1 MRRNLFLP
9 SWRAP
14 GVVALENHLA
24 IDRELR
30 RIDRALALAAILA
43 ASSIACGSSPP
54 PASSRSSTN
63 VEARVAS
70 ADGVSI
76 HYVAEGSGPTVVL
89 SHCLGGNLHY
99 WDVAAADLARDHRVV
114 RLDLAGHGGSG
125 IDRKTWSVEGF
136 VGDIRAVVNAA
147 GVDRFTLVGHS
158 MSGTIALETARELG
172 DRVTG
177 VVPVDSVLDVDE
189 HMPPETRAEVLGE
202 MRADNRAVIER
213 QLPHLLPNNPDPK
226 LVARVRA
233 DAMAEDPDRSAA
245 ILESIFAYREDLA
258 MDHLAMPI
266 VAIDA
271 DRRPVAIGHNR
282 AHAPQFEARVIKD
295 TGHWLMLDKPT
306 EFASTLRDVIESI
319 ESGKAKR
326 RPI

>member
-1 MRRNLFLP
+1 M
-9 SWRAP
+9 
-14 GVVALENHLA
+14 NH
-24 IDRELR
+24 RT
-30 RIDRALALAAILA
+30 LALTATLA
-43 ASSIACGSSPP
+43 PASIACGSSTPL
-54 PASSRSSTN
+54 ASSPSSAS

-89 SHCLGGNLHY
+89 VHCLGGDLHY
-99 WDVAAADLARDHRVV
+99 WDVAATDLARGHRVV

-125 IDRKTWSVEGF
+125 TDRKTWSIEGF
-136 VGDIRAVVNAA
+136 VGDIRAVVEAA

-158 MSGTIALETARELG
+158 ISGTIALETARELG

-177 VVPVDSVLDVDE
+177 VVPVDSVLDVDA
-189 HMPPETRAEVLGE
+189 HMSPETRAEVLGKI
-202 MRADNRAVIER
+202 RADYRDVIEKE
-213 QLPHLLPNNPDPK
+213 LPNLMPKNRDPK
-226 LVARVRA
+226 VVAWVRA

-245 ILESIFAYREDLA
+245 ILESIFAYREDLT
-258 MDHLAMPI
+258 MDHLPMPI
-266 VAIDA
+266 VAIDS
-271 DRRPVAIGHNR
+271 DLRPVAIDHNR

-295 TGHWLMLDKPT
+295 TGHFLMLDKPT
-306 EFASTLRDVIESI
+306 EFASALREVVESI

>member
-1 MRRNLFLP
+1 MIAR
-9 SWRAP
+9 S
-14 GVVALENHLA
+14 
-24 IDRELR
+24 
-30 RIDRALALAAILA
+30 LALAATLA
-43 ASSIACGSSPP
+43 VSSIACGSSTP
-54 PASSRSSTN
+54 PASSPSSAK

-76 HYVAEGSGPTVVL
+76 HYVAEGSGPVVVL
-89 SHCLGGNLHY
+89 VHCLGCNLHY

-125 IDRKTWSVEGF
+125 TDRKTWSIDGF

-177 VVPVDSVLDVDE
+177 VVPIDSVLDVDA
-189 HMPPETRAEVLGE
+189 HMPAETRAEVLGK
-202 MRADNRAVIER
+202 MRADYRDVIDK
-213 QLPHLLPNNPDPK
+213 QLPNLMPKNPDPK
-226 LVARVRA
+226 VVARVRA
-233 DAMAEDPDRSAA
+233 DATAMDPDRTAA
-245 ILESIFAYREDLA
+245 ILELIFAYREDLTL
-258 MDHLAMPI
+258 DHLAMPS
-266 VAIDA
+266 VAVDA
-271 DRRPVAIGHNR
+271 DLRPVAIDHNR
-282 AHAPQFEARVIKD
+282 AHAPQFDARVIKG

-306 EFASTLRDVIESI
+306 EIASTLRDVVESI

-326 RPI
+326 RPA

>member
-1 MRRNLFLP
+1 MTART
-9 SWRAP
+9 
-14 GVVALENHLA
+14 
-24 IDRELR
+24 
-30 RIDRALALAAILA
+30 LALAATLA
-43 ASSIACGSSPP
+43 VSSIACGSSTP
-54 PASSRSSTN
+54 PASSPSSARI
-63 VEARVAS
+63 EARVAS

-76 HYVAEGSGPTVVL
+76 HYVAEGSGPAIVL
-89 SHCLGGNLHY
+89 VHCLGCNLHY

-125 IDRKTWSVEGF
+125 TDRKTWSVDGF
-136 VGDIRAVVNAA
+136 VADIRAVVNAA

-172 DRVTG
+172 ERVAG
-177 VVPVDSVLDVDE
+177 VVPIDSVLDVDA
-189 HMPPETRAEVLGE
+189 HMPAEARAEVLGK
-202 MRADNRAVIER
+202 MRADYRDVIDE
-213 QLPHLLPNNPDPK
+213 QLPNLMPKNPDPK
-226 LVARVRA
+226 VVARIRA
-233 DAMAEDPDRSAA
+233 DAIAMAPDRAAA
-245 ILESIFAYREDLA
+245 ILESIFAYREDLT

-271 DRRPVAIGHNR
+271 DLRPVAIDHNR
-282 AHAPQFEARVIKD
+282 AHAPQFDARVIKG

-306 EFASTLRDVIESI
+306 ELASTLREVIESI